1 MLTSKQ
7 RAILRKEAQ
16 ALPVVFQVGKGEIDQ
31 ALVKS
36 TAECLAAR
44 ELIKMKVLE
53 TSMYTP
59 REAAD
64 ALAEQ
69 TGADC
74 VQVIGSK
81 FVLYLQKKKE
91 DVYKRQISPRPR
103 KIFSPWAPT
112 WAFCPRWRRACA
124 TSASA
129 ICLWPS
135 ARCRPCTP
143 RWRMC
148 NTNPSAAAKRAAPSR
163 PRSGPSQQG
172 GTLP

>member
-59 REAAD
+59 READ

-81 FVLYLQKKKE
+81 FVLYLQKKK
-91 DVYKRQISPRPR
+91 DSQY
-103 KIFSPWAPT
+103 
-112 WAFCPRWRRACA
+112 
-124 TSASA
+124 
-129 ICLWPS
+129 
-135 ARCRPCTP
+135 
-143 RWRMC
+143 
-148 NTNPSAAAKRAAPSR
+148 AALLK
-163 PRSGPSQQG
+163 G
-172 GTLP
+172 